1 MKNLPLVSI
10 IIPVYKA
17 EQYLRR
23 CLDSICNQTYTHIE
37 IITVNDGSPDNSLN
51 ILQEY
56 ARKDKRFIVID
67 KENGG
72 ANTARE
78 IAMTKATGD
87 WVTFVDSDDWI
98 DNDYINELMSYSDG
112 CQLVCGGFQ
121 LDENGLIYKIS
132 HTQIEVDKIS
142 SLEYLFNT
150 YFGMLYNIWGKLF
163 KKDIIINNNI
173 GFRSFKRDD
182 GILILDYLQHID
194 RINIVSTN
202 ALLHYNTQNIT
213 SITHQKLN
221 GIGRTMLEL
230 YKYHNSFN
238 KLIETDYDNYDRY
251 MDILNKEKSM
261 SFCEI
266 LHETYPLPYKEKIK
280 WYQRMVDNLPKFTI
294 SKYLHKPIHIWLKWA
309 FNSRSPKFICLIIKL
324 HLLQNRIRGKLQL

>member
-1 MKNLPLVSI
+1 MENLPLVSI

-182 GILILDYLQHID
+182 GILILDYYQYID

-202 ALLHYNTQNIT
+202 ALLHYNTQNTT
-213 SITHQKLN
+213 SITHQKIN
-221 GIGRTMLEL
+221 GICRTMLEL

-238 KLIETDYDNYDRY
+238 KLIETDYNNYDRY

-261 SFCEI
+261 SYCEI
-266 LHETYPLPYKEKIK
+266 LHETYQLPYKEKIY
-280 WYQRMVDNLPKFTI
+280 WYQRMVEQLPKFTL
-294 SKYLHKPIHIWLKWA
+294 SKYLRKPIHKWLKLA
-309 FNSRSPKFICLIIKL
+309 FDIRSSKSIYLIIGC
-324 HLLQNRIRGKLQL
+324 HQVRNRIRGKFHV

>member
-98 DNDYINELMSYSDG
+98 DKDYINELMSYSDG
-112 CQLVCGGFQ
+112 CQLICGGFQ
-121 LDENGLIYKIS
+121 LDNGGTIYKITRTEIGTDRI
-132 HTQIEVDKIS
+132 H
-142 SLEYLFNT
+142 SLELLFNI
-150 YFGMLYNIWGKLF
+150 YFGMLYNIWGKIF
-163 KKDIIINNNI
+163 RKDIIIENNL

-182 GILILDYLQHID
+182 GILILDYYQHID
-194 RINIVSTN
+194 KISIVSTN
-202 ALLHYNTQNIT
+202 ALLHYNTQNTT

-221 GIGRTMLEL
+221 GIARSMLEL
-230 YKYHNSFN
+230 YKYHNSFH
-238 KLIETDYDNYDRY
+238 KLIETDYNNYGRY

-266 LHETYPLPYKEKIK
+266 LHETYPLPYKEKLE
-280 WYQRMVDNLPKFTI
+280 WYQRMIDQLSRFTL
-294 SKYLHKPIHIWLKWA
+294 SKYLRKPIHKWLKLA
-309 FNSRSPKFICLIIKL
+309 FNSREPRLIYLIL
-324 HLLQNRIRGKLQL
+324 ELNHLKNRIRGKLKL